1 MQIHWSRN
9 NPRITR
15 PTPRALCT
23 LAVLML
29 GGVAACET
37 VSSPEMAP
45 SANVAQG
52 GAIGGRVLNLDGLP
66 VPGAVV
72 RTHGGAET
80 VTDPAGNFRLSG
92 LAATPRLAVSVE
104 APGYDGTTAIFR
116 VRAGALLER
125 PITIQPLAPA
135 VTLSAGAGGS
145 VPIAGGGQVVI
156 PANAFAGVSPG
167 DPVTVR
173 ATYIDTQNPAQFSTA
188 PGDFA
193 GTDLAGNPVRL
204 ESFGMISVAATGPS
218 GQAVDLAP
226 GQTATIEFPLR
237 GGTAVPTR
245 AVWTFDPV
253 QGTWVEE
260 TTAVVTPTTI
270 NVTVPT
276 LAPRR
281 NVDTPFPPVCIAV
294 RVLRSDNV
302 TPRVNEYVAAN
313 GISYAG
319 FTQDWT
325 NTSGVVQLQVP
336 ASSQT
341 VVKTGGLVQTVTAP
355 PAGSIGCPIVA
366 SFAF

>member
-1 MQIHWSRN
+1 MQIYWSRN
-9 NPRITR
+9 SRRITR

-29 GGVAACET
+29 GGMAACET

-45 SANVAQG
+45 SANLTQG
-52 GAIGGRVLNLDGLP
+52 GAIGGRVLNLSGLP

-72 RTHGGAET
+72 RVPGGAET
-80 VTDPAGNFRLSG
+80 VTDPAGNFKLGG
-92 LAATPRLAVSVE
+92 LAATQRLAVRVE
-104 APGYDGTTAIFR
+104 APGYDATTAIYR
-116 VRAGALLER
+116 VRNGALLAR
-125 PITIQPLAPA
+125 DITVQPLAPP

-188 PGDFA
+188 PGDFT
-193 GTDLAGNPVRL
+193 GIDFAGNTVRL
-204 ESFGMISVAATGPS
+204 ESFGMLSVAATGPS

-226 GQTATIEFPLR
+226 GQTATIQFPLR
-237 GGTAVPTR
+237 GGTAVTTR
-245 AVWTFDPV
+245 AVWTFDAV

-260 TTAVVTPTTI
+260 TAAVVTAATI
-270 NVTVPT
+270 DVTVPT
-276 LAPRR
+276 LAPQR

-294 RVLRSDNV
+294 QVLRADNV
-302 TPRVNEYVAAN
+302 TPRVNEYVAAS

-325 NTSGVVQLQVP
+325 NTSGLVQLQVP
-336 ASSQT
+336 ALSQT
-341 VVKTGGLVQTVTAP
+341 AVKTGGLVQTVSAP
-355 PAGSIGCPIVA
+355 PLGNPGCPIVA